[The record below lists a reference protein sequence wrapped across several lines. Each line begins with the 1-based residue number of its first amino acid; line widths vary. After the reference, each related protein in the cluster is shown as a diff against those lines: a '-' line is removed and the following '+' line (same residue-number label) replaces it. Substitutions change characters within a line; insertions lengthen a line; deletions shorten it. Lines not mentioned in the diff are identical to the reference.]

1 MNWEMTLPVQGKGDL
16 HLKGK
21 GQAPHT
27 AIIGCADSRVPLET
41 IFDSMPG
48 DLFAL
53 RNAGNTCTH
62 AEGSM
67 VGSLEFCTG
76 GLGTRMVLVL
86 GHTTCASIYGATS
99 TYFNNSRGN
108 PSPTRSALDGL
119 LYDLSVV
126 AEQAAYDMGP
136 HAAQEDVAA
145 HAVRINV
152 FHTIDF
158 LLKFSKSIRERVSCG
173 QVEIQGALYHMDT
186 GVVEFMGRSPRQ
198 SSLLTCK
205 VAMPPSVEALSSAAS
220 PRGRVRTGVD
230 NRVPALEALNLLKE
244 GNERFAV
251 GAPISKMS
259 ASSMVNALASA
270 GQAPFAAILGSA
282 DSRAPIDSLFD
293 AMPGDLFVLR
303 NAGNTC
309 THAEGSMVGSL
320 EFCVS
325 KLGTRLILVLGHT
338 DDLAVRG
345 ALATHLYGSTSK
357 SIGSALEGL
366 LMDLTSVAE
375 EACKD
380 LGPFADLDQ
389 LAAHA
394 VRVNVFHSVNFLLKF
409 SETLRG
415 YVRSG
420 ELMIQGGIYHL
431 STGRVEFLGRSPQQ
445 QELLSSSIQLP
456 PSMSALPIR
465 TTGDDPILPEQS
477 LQLLKAG
484 NERFAVGMPLAGGI
498 TAEMRKALARE
509 GQAPHSAIVGCAD
522 SRAALEAIFDAMPG
536 DLFVLRNVGN
546 SFTHAEGSV
555 MGSLEFCTGTL
566 QTPLILILGHTSC
579 AAIKGATHAYLNS
592 TQNKVNKAGR
602 ALGSLLE
609 GLSTVAQCA
618 AEELDEDAT
627 EDEIADLAVQM
638 NVFHTMDY
646 LLTNSAFVRDQVQRG
661 EVDIQGGIY
670 NLESGRVNFLGRSPN
685 QSKIINTF

>member
-1 MNWEMTLPVQGKGDL
+1 
-16 HLKGK
+16 
-21 GQAPHT
+21 
-27 AIIGCADSRVPLET
+27 
-41 IFDSMPG
+41 MPG

-431 STGRVEFLGRSPQQ
+431 STGRVEFLG
-445 QELLSSSIQLP
+445 
-456 PSMSALPIR
+456 
-465 TTGDDPILPEQS
+465 DDPILPEQS